1 MGKKQKI
8 DRSHY
13 LFDNKALTALII
25 PLIVEQLLAV
35 LVGMADSIMVA
46 NVGEVAVS
54 GVSLV
59 DNIMV
64 LLINIFAA
72 LATGGA
78 VVAGQYLGQ
87 KREKDACIAAKQL
100 IWFIFLC
107 SVGIT
112 AIVYLGRNF
121 ILHSVFGAIDAD
133 VMSSANTYL
142 MIVTASIPLIA
153 LYNGGAAIFRA
164 MGNSKVSMQVSIV
177 MNVINVAGNAIL
189 IYGFHRGTEG
199 VAIPTLVSRMVAA
212 ILILGLLCNQTRVL
226 HLEKTLRY
234 HLNGSMVKRILNIG
248 VPNGLENS
256 MFQLGKILVLSLVST
271 FGTSA
276 IAANAVSNAVA
287 LFQILPGMAISL
299 AVTTV
304 ISRCVGA
311 GDYEQAKY
319 YTRKLLKITYC
330 CMAVTVALIFAVLP
344 LIMKVY
350 NLSAGTSAESEKILL
365 FHGCSAILVWPIAFN
380 LPAVFR
386 ASGDV
391 RYSMITSIVSMWIFR
406 IAFSYILGKYMGI
419 GVFGVWIAM
428 IIDWCF
434 RAILF
439 VYRYFSGKWQ
449 GRSAV

>member
-46 NVGEVAVS
+46 NVGEAAVS

-87 KREKDACIAAKQL
+87 KREKEACIAAKQL

-212 ILILGLLCNQTRVL
+212 ILILGLLCRVL

>member
-1 MGKKQKI
+1 
-8 DRSHY
+8 
-13 LFDNKALTALII
+13 
-25 PLIVEQLLAV
+25 
-35 LVGMADSIMVA
+35 
-46 NVGEVAVS
+46 
-54 GVSLV
+54 
-59 DNIMV
+59 
-64 LLINIFAA
+64 
-72 LATGGA
+72 
-78 VVAGQYLGQ
+78 
-87 KREKDACIAAKQL
+87 
-100 IWFIFLC
+100 
-107 SVGIT
+107 
-112 AIVYLGRNF
+112 
-121 ILHSVFGAIDAD
+121 
-133 VMSSANTYL
+133 
-142 MIVTASIPLIA
+142 
-153 LYNGGAAIFRA
+153 
-164 MGNSKVSMQVSIV
+164 
-177 MNVINVAGNAIL
+177 
-189 IYGFHRGTEG
+189 
-199 VAIPTLVSRMVAA
+199 
-212 ILILGLLCNQTRVL
+212 
-226 HLEKTLRY
+226 
-234 HLNGSMVKRILNIG
+234 
-248 VPNGLENS
+248 

-350 NLSAGTSAESEKILL
+350 NLSAG
-365 FHGCSAILVWPIAFN
+365 CSAILVWPIAFN